1 MCVECLIG
9 KQKKPV
15 AVQEKEGNKEALSA
29 DCRDSGWSRVSFIG
43 KMNSI
48 GKRAGRALNPFSGRP
63 LLQKRKE
70 LIPLIMWLLFI
81 FYFFNPPGSRQRVL
95 RKQ

>member
-1 MCVECLIG
+1 
-9 KQKKPV
+9 
-15 AVQEKEGNKEALSA
+15 
-29 DCRDSGWSRVSFIG
+29 
-43 KMNSI
+43 
-48 GKRAGRALNPFSGRP
+48 
-63 LLQKRKE
+63 LQKRKE